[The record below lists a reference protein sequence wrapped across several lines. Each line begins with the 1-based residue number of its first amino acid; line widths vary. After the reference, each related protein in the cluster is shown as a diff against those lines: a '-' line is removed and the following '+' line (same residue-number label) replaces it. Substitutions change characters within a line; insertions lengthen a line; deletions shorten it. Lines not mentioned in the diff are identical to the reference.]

1 MVGARLADRQGA
13 ATEPD
18 RALSPSGSDGRAT
31 VVDGRA
37 LKGSARRTATRR
49 KPLAAVAHGISV

>member
-1 MVGARLADRQGA
+1 MADRQGA

-18 RALSPSGSDGRAT
+18 RALPPSGSDGRAT

-49 KPLAAVAHGISV
+49 KPLAAVAHGTSV